1 MTCRFLRITLLILVA
16 GFLTDACAHAQGVD
30 LFADL
35 TPITAST
42 TLNIG
47 SDKKSTGSSFFKN
60 EIMTQ
65 FSFSTGAGDGDFE
78 PYNRYSYGFE
88 LLKKFANN
96 VSTTSSFNVQTRLVF
111 RRQYEPVINDM
122 EGETRPELFLE
133 YHNFYIDLYNAL
145 DPWMAPEA
153 RASNLGRFN
162 FRFGRFYLPFGL
174 NLQTDTHGTILQ
186 LSNDRNFGFERDWYA
201 GFWGSLNDNLNY
213 DLYYMLGSGYAI
225 TRKGQQG
232 LLGARI
238 SLANKY
244 LYDHGVE
251 GGLAIISGERLS
263 KHAAMRS
270 ESVMAGARNGQIIDT
285 MRIGLDGRYGRAV
298 PGGKMTF
305 TGELSTGKDE
315 SDNVLTQLYQLD
327 FLRADRKFGW
337 ATQYR
342 QFWQETMQHKTDSSL
357 IGELTW
363 YMKNDVGN
371 ASLEWIKLNVEKKLR
386 VQGGSPDTITS
397 IQFYR
402 YW

>member
-1 MTCRFLRITLLILVA
+1 MAGRFMRISLLILVA
-16 GFLTDACAHAQGVD
+16 GMLLPSCVNAQRDD

-35 TPITAST
+35 AQITAST
-42 TLNIG
+42 SLNLG
-47 SDKKSTGSSFFKN
+47 SGQKSSGSSFFKN

-65 FSFSTGAGDGDFE
+65 FSYSSGADAGKFE
-78 PYNRYSYGFE
+78 PYHRHSYGFE
-88 LLKKFANN
+88 LLKKFASD

-111 RRQYEPVINDM
+111 RRQYVPVINDM
-122 EGETRPELFLE
+122 EGETRHELFFE
-133 YHNFYIDLYNAL
+133 YHNLYFDLYNAL
-145 DPWMAPEA
+145 DSWMAPAA
-153 RASNLGRFN
+153 RARSIGRFN

-174 NLQTDTHGTILQ
+174 NLQTDTHGTVLQ

-201 GFWGSLNDNLNY
+201 GFWGSLDNNLNY
-213 DLYYMLGSGYAI
+213 DLYYMLGSGYDI

-232 LLGARI
+232 VLGARV

-263 KHAAMRS
+263 KHAVMRS
-270 ESVMAGARNGQIIDT
+270 ESVMADARNGQVVDT
-285 MRIGLDGRYGRAV
+285 MRIGLDGRYGKAV

-315 SDNVLTQLYQLD
+315 SDDVLTQLYQLD

-342 QFWQETMQHKTDSSL
+342 QFWQETMTNETDASL

-363 YMKNDVGN
+363 YMKNDIGN
-371 ASLEWIKLNVEKKLR
+371 ASLEWIKLNVEKKLS
-386 VQGGSPDTITS
+386 VQSGSPDTITTV
-397 IQFYR
+397 QYYR